1 MAVLGPLENNV
12 RIVFTISFRV
22 PAQYRKEDGDA
33 IIIDTLPQGLF
44 LYSGSDKLSSVSINN
59 IVLTSGFEFG
69 GASTAICTISS
80 TVLSANSNILITLDT
95 YIANKSLITENTDIV
110 NSSVMSFKN
119 AADNKY
125 QSTVG
130 SVNYQLTG
138 IDDFRLDS
146 PEEIYYGEGEESL
159 NYMFTAPDSDDE
171 TTFYY
176 IKIDLGNNFDFIFTD
191 VVPMVYAYYGYFI
204 PIETI
209 NVQPCEPNHQFYT
222 LKIRHSKLY
231 KNQDI
236 NIFLDVKTKN
246 LEPDT
251 RITIKGA
258 LSIGSTIGIKKTF
271 NISVYSF

>member
-1 MAVLGPLENNV
+1 MAALGPLENNV
-12 RIVFTISFRV
+12 RIIFTISFRV
-22 PAQYRKEDGDA
+22 PTQYKTEDGDA
-33 IIIDTLPQGLF
+33 IIIDTLPDGLS
-44 LYSGSDKLSSVSINN
+44 LYNGSDKLSSVSINN

-69 GASTAICTISS
+69 GTSTAICTISN

-95 YIANKSLITENTDIV
+95 YIANKSLITANTDII

-130 SVNYQLTG
+130 SVNFQLTG
-138 IDDFRLDS
+138 IDDIVLDS

-171 TTFYY
+171 TTCYY
-176 IKIDLGNNFDFIFTD
+176 IRIDLGNNFDFIFTD
-191 VVPMVYAYYGYFI
+191 IIPSISAYYGYFE
-204 PIETI
+204 PIKAI

-222 LKIRHSKLY
+222 FKIRHSKLY

-236 NIFLDVKTKN
+236 NIFLDVKIKN

-251 RITIKGA
+251 TITTKAA
-258 LSIGSTIGIKKTF
+258 LSFGSAIGIQKTF